1 MERVDAVENQSST
14 DQSLSECKSS
24 IDSFYIAASTLDSRY
39 TRICV
44 ASVRYFYPEIPIEFL
59 WGWLQRGLADE
70 LQKHWNVE
78 TADLP
83 IRGDYGWGFV
93 KLEALFAPRNERFL
107 VLDSDTVLAGPV
119 LALWNE
125 NAAPFLVDD
134 QKQSGDDTKRLYYD
148 WEKVRTLDPRRP
160 AA

>member
-1 MERVDAVENQSST
+1 
-14 DQSLSECKSS
+14 L
-24 IDSFYIAASTLDSRY
+24 
-39 TRICV
+39 
-44 ASVRYFYPEIPIEFL
+44 YPEIPVRL
-59 WGWLQRGLADE
+59 LVGGRLQRGLADE
-70 LQKHWNVE
+70 LHKYWDVE

-125 NAAPFLVDD
+125 SGAPFLVDD
-134 QKQSGDDTKRLYYD
+134 QKQSGDDTKRLYYA
-148 WEKVRTLDPRRP
+148 WEKVRTLDPSAQQPEFVFNSGQWFGTAGVVTRDDFEPWLAWTMPRKLRHP
-160 AA
+160 ELY